1 MPPNPRSPRSPRIP
15 DIAQLSG
22 VSTATVDRVLNQRA
36 GVRSATVQRVLQAA
50 ASLGYLPDTAVQAAL
65 QQPPSQPLRLMVLI
79 PEGSNRFLQMLGD
92 VIGYAQDHWAPFNV
106 RCQAAYIE
114 SFNPDALAK
123 ALLHYGKRCDG
134 IAFMALEHPVV
145 REAVAQLA
153 EQGVPTVT
161 LISDLSNSRR
171 VAYVGL
177 DNRAAGRTAA
187 YLIARFMGP
196 LAHTRQSRV
205 AMIVGSLRYR
215 AHEER
220 EAGFLHLFEEQFP
233 LVQLVGV
240 REGQD
245 DAERN
250 YRQTRLLLEQH
261 GDDLAGIYNIG
272 GGAEG
277 IGRALKEAGS
287 DRKIVFIGHGLTPD
301 TRALL
306 IDGTMDAVITQNP
319 QGAVMNCVR
328 IFANVRDGRE
338 PTSGVET
345 TRSQVIFREN
355 LP

>member
-1 MPPNPRSPRSPRIP
+1 MANHPSRNPRIP

-36 GVRSATVQRVLQAA
+36 GVRSATVQRVMQAA
-50 ASLGYLPDTAVQAAL
+50 ASLGYLPQADLNTAL
-65 QQPPSQPLRLMVLI
+65 QSQPQPLRLMVLI
-79 PEGSNRFLQMLGD
+79 PEGSNRFLHMLGD

-161 LISDLSNSRR
+161 LISDLSSSRR

-196 LAHTRQSRV
+196 LAHSPQSRPARV

-233 LVQLVGV
+233 LVQVVGV

-245 DAERN
+245 DAEKN
-250 YRQTRLLLEQH
+250 YRQTRALLEQH
-261 GDDLAGIYNIG
+261 SDLAGIYNIG

-277 IGRALKEAGS
+277 IGRALKEAGA

-319 QGAVMNCVR
+319 LGAVMNCVR
-328 IFANVRDGRE
+328 IFANLRDGRE

>member
-1 MPPNPRSPRSPRIP
+1 MAAGAMP
-15 DIAQLSG
+15 
-22 VSTATVDRVLNQRA
+22 
-36 GVRSATVQRVLQAA
+36 AA
-50 ASLGYLPDTAVQAAL
+50 A
-65 QQPPSQPLRLMVLI
+65 
-79 PEGSNRFLQMLGD
+79 RFGRAHL
-92 VIGYAQDHWAPFNV
+92 AHWAP
-106 RCQAAYIE
+106 
-114 SFNPDALAK
+114 L
-123 ALLHYGKRCDG
+123 GG
-134 IAFMALEHPVV
+134 
-145 REAVAQLA
+145 
-153 EQGVPTVT
+153 PTVT
-161 LISDLSNSRR
+161 PISDLSNSRR

-196 LAHTRQSRV
+196 LAHSRKAHV

-233 LVQLVGV
+233 LVQVVGV

-250 YRQTRLLLEQH
+250 YRQARALLEQH
-261 GDDLAGIYNIG
+261 DDLAGIYNIG

-277 IGRALKEAGS
+277 IGRALKEAGA

-328 IFANVRDGRE
+328 IFANLRDGRE

>member
-1 MPPNPRSPRSPRIP
+1 MKRNARIP

-22 VSTATVDRVLNQRA
+22 VSTATVDRVLNRRP
-36 GVRSATVQRVLQAA
+36 GVHPTTVQRVLQAA
-50 ASLGYLPDTAVQAAL
+50 ASLGYILQPEQGFGQSAL
-65 QQPPSQPLRLMVLI
+65 SSKTLRLMVLI
-79 PEGSNRFLQMLGD
+79 PEGSNRFLKMLGD
-92 VIGYAQDHWAPFNV
+92 VIEYAEEHLASFNV

-114 SFNPDALAK
+114 SFNPEALAQ

-145 REAVAQLA
+145 REAVVELA
-153 EQGVPTVT
+153 EKGVPVVT

-187 YLIARFMGP
+187 YLIARFAGQQ
-196 LAHTRQSRV
+196 AHSQQARV

-233 LVQLVGV
+233 LLKVVGV
-240 REGQD
+240 REGHD

-250 YRQTRLLLEQH
+250 YEQTLKLIEQH
-261 GDDLAGIYNIG
+261 PDLAGIYNIG

-277 IGRALKEAGS
+277 IGKALKETGKEH
-287 DRKIVFIGHGLTPD
+287 KIVFVGHGLTPD

-319 QGAVMNCVR
+319 LGAVVNCVR
-328 IFANVRDGRE
+328 IFANLRDGHE
-338 PTSGVET
+338 ITKGVET

>member
-1 MPPNPRSPRSPRIP
+1 MSKHPCIP

-36 GVRSATVQRVLQAA
+36 GVRSATVQRVMQAA
-50 ASLGYLPDTAVQAAL
+50 ASLGYLPQADMNAAL
-65 QQPPSQPLRLMVLI
+65 KPQPKPLRLMVLI
-79 PEGSNRFLQMLGD
+79 PKGSNRFLQMLGD

-161 LISDLSNSRR
+161 LISDLSSSRR

-177 DNRAAGRTAA
+177 DNRAAGRTAGYLVGRFIGPGPRA
-187 YLIARFMGP
+187 GKVALIA
-196 LAHTRQSRV
+196 
-205 AMIVGSLRYR
+205 GSLSYR

-220 EAGFLHLFEEQFP
+220 EAGFLHVIEEMFP
-233 LVQLVGV
+233 ALQVVGL

-245 DAERN
+245 DAQKN
-250 YRQTRLLLEQH
+250 YEQTRTLLEQYP
-261 GDDLAGIYNIG
+261 DLAGIYNIG
-272 GGAEG
+272 GASDGVA
-277 IGRALKEAGS
+277 RALKEMG
-287 DRKIVFIGHGLTPD
+287 REHKVVFIGHGLTPD
-301 TRALL
+301 TRAML
-306 IDGTMDAVITQNP
+306 IDGSMDAVITQSP
-319 QGAVMNCVR
+319 QTAMMTCVR
-328 IFANVRDGRE
+328 MFTNLRDKRE
-338 PTSGVET
+338 LMSGVDAV
-345 TRSQVIFREN
+345 RSQVIFREN

>member
-1 MPPNPRSPRSPRIP
+1 MAQNPPNPSSPRSPRIP

-22 VSTATVDRVLNQRA
+22 VSTATVDRVLNQRL
-36 GVRSATVQRVLQAA
+36 GVRNATAQRVLQAA
-50 ASLGYLPDTAVQAAL
+50 ATLGYLPQAELHAAL
-65 QQPPSQPLRLMVLI
+65 QPQPLRLMVLI

-196 LAHTRQSRV
+196 LAHSRKAHV

-220 EAGFLHLFEEQFP
+220 EAGFLHQEILSHTDSRGE
-233 LVQLVGV
+233 
-240 REGQD
+240 
-245 DAERN
+245 ASRN
-250 YRQTRLLLEQH
+250 KTVSQNRAQEIVNYIHLC
-261 GDDLAGIYNIG
+261 GILC
-272 GGAEG
+272 
-277 IGRALKEAGS
+277 GRY
-287 DRKIVFIGHGLTPD
+287 
-301 TRALL
+301 
-306 IDGTMDAVITQNP
+306 
-319 QGAVMNCVR
+319 
-328 IFANVRDGRE
+328 
-338 PTSGVET
+338 
-345 TRSQVIFREN
+345 
-355 LP
+355 